1 MSNFKENMSSDSPL
15 SKEIKDIDKYLESVN
30 LDERGLEKDRIVY
43 GVTDTSARSLWQ
55 KVDDYLV
62 DQSKVPIDEKAYFF
76 HLLAVMLDAGL
87 PILKSLRVLAVRTSN
102 RRFRRVINTLIY
114 NVENGKRLSDSMSKF
129 PEVFDESEI
138 GIVRSGEAVGHL
150 DQMLFKLSDQL
161 EKDRALSQKISG
173 TLWYPIVVLIVLVLV
188 ASIIIIFVI
197 PTLKTLFEASGVEL
211 PFFTRM
217 FIGIS
222 DVIGKLWWLFILI
235 FIAIYTIFSTYI
247 HSESGRFR
255 WDYFKLTIPIVGD
268 IIRRTIIARF
278 VLLLSVLVESGL
290 PINRSLHIVAN
301 SLGNDVYKRKV
312 MAVKEKV
319 EQGQRISDNLKDAP
333 YLFPDTIVNMINI
346 GEGSASLG
354 QISYKLAT
362 HYMREV
368 DSSIKKLTTVF
379 EPIVIL
385 FVALFVALLAI
396 SVLLPLFSLGD
407 VMVK

>member
-1 MSNFKENMSSDSPL
+1 
-15 SKEIKDIDKYLESVN
+15 
-30 LDERGLEKDRIVY
+30 
-43 GVTDTSARSLWQ
+43 
-55 KVDDYLV
+55 
-62 DQSKVPIDEKAYFF
+62 
-76 HLLAVMLDAGL
+76 
-87 PILKSLRVLAVRTSN
+87 
-102 RRFRRVINTLIY
+102 
-114 NVENGKRLSDSMSKF
+114 MSKF

-333 YLFPDTIVNMINI
+333 YLFPDTVVNMINI

-368 DSSIKKLTTVF
+368 DASIKKLTTVF